1 MSNKGAKADG
11 EIRRGLML
19 VISSPSGAGKTTLA
33 RMLMKEFEDVALS
46 VSTTTRAPRPTE
58 TDGIDY
64 HFRSNSAFRD
74 MIEDRAF
81 LEWAKVFDH
90 YYGTPRA
97 DTEHKLRQGLDVIFD
112 VDWQGADALHDQVP
126 NDCVSVFVLPPSI
139 EALEAR
145 LSARQ
150 GSTPEIVA
158 RRMQDAKAEIRHWR
172 RYDYC
177 IINDNLEEAY
187 SRLRR
192 ILLVERT
199 KRLRQHGLEDHV
211 RALLGEG

>member
-1 MSNKGAKADG
+1 MSNEGD
-11 EIRRGLML
+11 IRRGLML

-33 RMLMKEFEDVALS
+33 RKLMAEFDDIALS
-46 VSTTTRAPRPTE
+46 VSATTRTPRPGE
-58 TDGIDY
+58 EDGKDY
-64 HFRSNSAFRD
+64 HFKSVDAFKEMIGTRD
-74 MIEDRAF
+74 F

-97 DTEHKLRQGLDVIFD
+97 DTEAKLNAGNDVLFD

-139 EALEAR
+139 EALETR
-145 LSARQ
+145 LSARP
-150 GSTPEIVA
+150 GSTPELVA
-158 RRMQDAKAEIRHWR
+158 RRMADAKAEIRHWR

-177 IINDNLEEAY
+177 IINDDLEVAY
-187 SRLRR
+187 SQLRR

-199 KRLRQHGLEDHV
+199 KRLRQHNLDDHV
-211 RALLGEG
+211 RRLLGEG

>member
-1 MSNKGAKADG
+1 MSSEG

-46 VSTTTRAPRPTE
+46 VSMTTREARPNE
-58 TDGIDY
+58 VDGVDY
-64 HFRSNSAFRD
+64 HFHSLDDFKS
-74 MIEDRAF
+74 MIEGREF

-97 DTEHKLRQGLDVIFD
+97 DTERKLASGLDVIFD

-145 LSARQ
+145 LSARP

-158 RRMQDAKAEIRHWR
+158 RRMADAKAEIRHWR

-177 IINDNLEEAY
+177 IINDDLDEAY
-187 SRLRR
+187 QRLRR

-199 KRLRQHGLEDHV
+199 KRLRQHNLEDHV
-211 RALLGEG
+211 RTLLGEG

>member
-1 MSNKGAKADG
+1 MSNDG
-11 EIRRGLML
+11 DIRRGLML

-33 RMLMKEFEDVALS
+33 RKLMGEFEDVALS
-46 VSTTTRAPRPTE
+46 VSVTTRQARPGE
-58 TDGIDY
+58 VDGKDY
-64 HFRSNSAFRD
+64 HFRTREDFTQ
-74 MIEDRAF
+74 MIEDRGF

-97 DTEHKLRQGLDVIFD
+97 DTEEKLAKGKDVLFD

-139 EALEAR
+139 EALEQR
-145 LSARQ
+145 LSARP
-150 GSTPEIVA
+150 GSTPEMVA
-158 RRMQDAKAEIRHWR
+158 RRMADAKAEIRHWR

-177 IINDNLEEAY
+177 IINDELNVAY
-187 SRLRR
+187 DQLRR

-199 KRLRQHGLEDHV
+199 KRLRQHNLEDHV

>member
-1 MSNKGAKADG
+1 MSNKG

-33 RMLMKEFEDVALS
+33 RKLMGEFEDVALS
-46 VSTTTRAPRPTE
+46 VSVTTREARPGE
-58 TDGIDY
+58 TDGQDY
-64 HFRSNSAFRD
+64 HFRSHDQFTR
-74 MIEDRAF
+74 MIAERGF

-97 DTEHKLRQGLDVIFD
+97 DTEEKLANGKDVLFD

-139 EALEAR
+139 EALEQR
-145 LSARQ
+145 LSARP

-158 RRMQDAKAEIRHWR
+158 RRMADAKAEIRHWR

-177 IINDNLEEAY
+177 IINDDLEEAY
-187 SRLRR
+187 GQLRR
-192 ILLVERT
+192 ILMVERT
-199 KRLRQHGLEDHV
+199 KRLRQHNLEDHV
-211 RALLGEG
+211 RAPLGEG